1 MEAKAHIRNGKA
13 EKRPFSHKA
22 FSYETEWHPGP
33 VDIPLHHLSAP
44 VFAAKEQCSPAR
56 IDDHHMK
63 KSVELVRPGTTTI
76 G

>member
-13 EKRPFSHKA
+13 EKRPFSHNA

-33 VDIPLHHLSAP
+33 VDILSHHLSAP
-44 VFAAKEQCSPAR
+44 VFATKEPWSAAR

-63 KSVELVRPGTTTI
+63 KSVELVRPGTRTI